1 MNPAVDAGNASR
13 RERAPDA
20 GLGDVNDASAHPR
33 SRFRKVIRVDLH
45 QTRRSRPNHNG
56 NGAVGE
62 VWCDPM
68 TATWYVTFEV
78 RKRGLL
84 LRQRSPRETKTF
96 ATEAE
101 AKLFARAKL
110 DEGLAVFAGTINP
123 HLPRRLISSS
133 HIAAWLAEGQDSDK
147 ASGTSAGD

>member
-1 MNPAVDAGNASR
+1 MVAS
-13 RERAPDA
+13 
-20 GLGDVNDASAHPR
+20 
-33 SRFRKVIRVDLH
+33 
-45 QTRRSRPNHNG
+45 
-56 NGAVGE
+56 
-62 VWCDPM
+62 
-68 TATWYVTFEV
+68 WYVTFEV

-123 HLPRRLISSS
+123 HLPRRLIFSSS
-133 HIAAWLAEGQDSDK
+133 IAAWLAEEQEGDAVPGTQ
-147 ASGTSAGD
+147 SGK